1 MGFKTKF
8 GFIFLEA
15 IGLAPE
21 GRALTEPRIWDRR
34 VLGGVRQWATEKE
47 QKGTNFLITLLVFTY
62 ILRRGEFST
71 FAVKGPLLK
80 ARNSDTFW
88 DGAISWFMGQQ
99 ERPHFHPL

>member
-71 FAVKGPLLK
+71 FAVKGLLLK
-80 ARNSDTFW
+80 ARNSDTF
-88 DGAISWFMGQQ
+88 
-99 ERPHFHPL
+99 